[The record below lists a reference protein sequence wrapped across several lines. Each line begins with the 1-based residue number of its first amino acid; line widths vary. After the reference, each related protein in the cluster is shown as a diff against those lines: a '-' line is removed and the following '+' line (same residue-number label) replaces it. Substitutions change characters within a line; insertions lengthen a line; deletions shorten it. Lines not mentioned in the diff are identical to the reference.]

1 MEKNNFRKIATIT
14 LFESAVQWYCFLL
27 YGTAAGT
34 VFNKVFFSQTG
45 NGTTALILSYMSFA
59 IGYIAGP
66 FGAIFFGHIGDRKGR
81 KVTMYASLLMM
92 GISTSIIGIL
102 PPAASA
108 GVGVVIVLQLMRLA
122 QCFGRGG
129 TWGGGILMAY
139 ENVPENKRSF
149 YAAIPQI
156 GLPIGF
162 GLSSILIAVPTLLLP
177 EDIFFTWGWRIP
189 FLAAIIL
196 TVIVI
201 RQKGEMMETE
211 DYKKAQAKLE
221 AEEAEGKK
229 HKVGFIP
236 MVKGYWKTLLLGC
249 GTRWV
254 DGTFYNIFIVWILSY
269 CINWLGMPLIQ
280 TYIITIIACIF
291 KIPFTLFGG
300 WCAQKLGNTRT
311 FVIGALASAVLSI
324 FVDQWDWEKVIRKED
339 RNLDFLEETVK
350 TVYKCLRKTEQ
361 YMAIQYDYIDLILP
375 KDITFVTTSELEE
388 MFPDNTPKEREYYF
402 AKAKGA
408 ICVMQIGDKLANG
421 EPHDGRAPDYDDWAL
436 NADIIVYYPV
446 LDIQGSIWRT

>member
-1 MEKNNFRKIATIT
+1 MEKSKFKKIAAIT

-45 NGTTALILSYMSFA
+45 DGTTALILSYMSFA

-102 PPAASA
+102 PPASA
-108 GVGVVIVLQLMRLA
+108 VGAWVVILLQLMRLA

-139 ENVPENKRSF
+139 ENVPENKRALYS
-149 YAAIPQI
+149 AIPQI

-162 GLSSILIAVPTLLLP
+162 GLSSILIAIPTLIFP
-177 EDIFFTWGWRIP
+177 EEMFFTWGWRIP

-196 TVIVI
+196 TIIVVQ
-201 RQKGEMMETE
+201 QKGKMMETE
-211 DYKKAQAKLE
+211 DYKKAQEKLE
-221 AEEAEGKK
+221 AQEAEAKK
-229 HKVGFIP
+229 EKVGFVP
-236 MVKGYWKTLLLGC
+236 MIKGYWRTLLLGC

-269 CINWLGMPLIQ
+269 CIDWLGMPLIY
-280 TYIITIIACIF
+280 TYVITIIACIF
-291 KIPFTLFGG
+291 KIPLTVFGG
-300 WCAQKLGNTRT
+300 WCAQKMGSSKT
-311 FVIGALASAVLSI
+311 FIIGGLASAALSI
-324 FVDQWDWEKVIRKED
+324 PTLKVIEWSHG
-339 RNLDFLEETVK
+339 NLWITIIGIVLGWSIAYNLIWAVISSLWSSYFETEVRYSGISFVYHVPSFLVAGMVPTICTLLINYGKGNTIYVGLYSTIVALISVGCCIMLK
-350 TVYKCLRKTEQ
+350 YRHEQ
-361 YMAIQYDYIDLILP
+361 G
-375 KDITFVTTSELEE
+375 K
-388 MFPDNTPKEREYYF
+388 R
-402 AKAKGA
+402 
-408 ICVMQIGDKLANG
+408 
-421 EPHDGRAPDYDDWAL
+421 
-436 NADIIVYYPV
+436 
-446 LDIQGSIWRT
+446 

>member
-196 TVIVI
+196 TLIVI

-229 HKVGFIP
+229 HYFLDAVQDGWMEHFI
-236 MVKGYWKTLLLGC
+236 
-249 GTRWV
+249 
-254 DGTFYNIFIVWILSY
+254 IFLSY
-269 CINWLGMPLIQ
+269 GSCP
-280 TYIITIIACIF
+280 IAL
-291 KIPFTLFGG
+291 TG
-300 WCAQKLGNTRT
+300 
-311 FVIGALASAVLSI
+311 
-324 FVDQWDWEKVIRKED
+324 
-339 RNLDFLEETVK
+339 LE
-350 TVYKCLRKTEQ
+350 C
-361 YMAIQYDYIDLILP
+361 
-375 KDITFVTTSELEE
+375 
-388 MFPDNTPKEREYYF
+388 
-402 AKAKGA
+402 
-408 ICVMQIGDKLANG
+408 
-421 EPHDGRAPDYDDWAL
+421 H
-436 NADIIVYYPV
+436 
-446 LDIQGSIWRT
+446 

>member
-1 MEKNNFRKIATIT
+1 MNNGHSMRKIAAVT

-34 VFNKVFFSQTG
+34 VFNKVFFSTAG
-45 NGTTALILSYMSFA
+45 NETTALILSYMSFA

-92 GISTSIIGIL
+92 GISTSIIGLL
-102 PPAASA
+102 PSAASA
-108 GVGVVIVLQLMRLA
+108 GVGVVIILQLMRLA

-129 TWGGGILMAY
+129 TWGGSILMAY

-177 EDIFFTWGWRIP
+177 EEIFFTWGWRIP
-189 FLAAIIL
+189 FLAAIVL
-196 TVIVI
+196 TIIVV
-201 RQKGEMMETE
+201 RQKDHMMETD

-221 AEEAEGKK
+221 AAEAEGKK
-229 HKVGFIP
+229 QKVGFVP
-236 MVKGYWKTLLLGC
+236 MVKNYWVTLLLGC

-269 CINWLGMPLIQ
+269 CINWLEMPLIQ
-280 TYIITIIACIF
+280 TYIITIVACIF

-300 WCAQKLGNTRT
+300 WCAQKLGNTKT
-311 FVIGALASAVLSI
+311 FVIGGLSSAILSI
-324 FVDQWDWEKVIRKED
+324 PTLKLIQWSNGNLWLTIICIVLGWSIAYNLIWACMSSLWSSYFETEVRYSGISFVYHVPSFVVAGLVPTICTLLINYGQGDPIYVGMYSTVIALLSVVCAIALQKRHEKGK
-339 RNLDFLEETVK
+339 K
-350 TVYKCLRKTEQ
+350 
-361 YMAIQYDYIDLILP
+361 
-375 KDITFVTTSELEE
+375 
-388 MFPDNTPKEREYYF
+388 
-402 AKAKGA
+402 
-408 ICVMQIGDKLANG
+408 
-421 EPHDGRAPDYDDWAL
+421 
-436 NADIIVYYPV
+436 
-446 LDIQGSIWRT
+446 

>member
-1 MEKNNFRKIATIT
+1 MESNKLRKVATIT
-14 LFESAVQWYCFLL
+14 LFESAVQRYCFCL

-45 NGTTALILSYMSFA
+45 DATTALILSYMSFA

-66 FGAIFFGHIGDRKGR
+66 FGAIFFGHIGDKKGR

-108 GVGVVIVLQLMRLA
+108 GVWVAIGVQLMRLA

-139 ENVPENKRSF
+139 ENVPENKRALYS
-149 YAAIPQI
+149 AIPQI

-177 EDIFFTWGWRIP
+177 EDIFFTWGWRVP

-196 TVIVI
+196 TVIVVH
-201 RQKGEMMETE
+201 QKGQMMET
-211 DYKKAQAKLE
+211 DDFKKAQEKLE
-221 AEEAEGKK
+221 EQEAEGKK
-229 HKVGFIP
+229 AKVGFIP
-236 MVKGYWKTLLLGC
+236 MVKGYWRTLLLGS
-249 GTRWV
+249 GTRLV

-280 TYIITIIACIF
+280 TYIITIVACIF
-291 KIPFTLFGG
+291 KIPFTMFGG
-300 WCAQKLGNTRT
+300 WCAEKIGKTRT
-311 FVIGALASAVLSI
+311 FVLGALLSAILSI
-324 FVDQWDWEKVIRKED
+324 PTLKVIEWSHGNLAITLVGIVLGWSIAYNLIWACLSSLWSSYFETEVRYSGISFVYHVPSFIAAGIVPTVCTYLINYGNGDTIYVGIYSTVIALISAACALGLKYRHD
-339 RNLDFLEETVK
+339 RGK
-350 TVYKCLRKTEQ
+350 K
-361 YMAIQYDYIDLILP
+361 
-375 KDITFVTTSELEE
+375 
-388 MFPDNTPKEREYYF
+388 
-402 AKAKGA
+402 
-408 ICVMQIGDKLANG
+408 
-421 EPHDGRAPDYDDWAL
+421 
-436 NADIIVYYPV
+436 
-446 LDIQGSIWRT
+446 

>member
-149 YAAIPQI
+149 YWIRI
-156 GLPIGF
+156 
-162 GLSSILIAVPTLLLP
+162 
-177 EDIFFTWGWRIP
+177 IFYFDRST
-189 FLAAIIL
+189 
-196 TVIVI
+196 
-201 RQKGEMMETE
+201 
-211 DYKKAQAKLE
+211 
-221 AEEAEGKK
+221 
-229 HKVGFIP
+229 
-236 MVKGYWKTLLLGC
+236 
-249 GTRWV
+249 
-254 DGTFYNIFIVWILSY
+254 NI
-269 CINWLGMPLIQ
+269 
-280 TYIITIIACIF
+280 IIT
-291 KIPFTLFGG
+291 
-300 WCAQKLGNTRT
+300 R
-311 FVIGALASAVLSI
+311 
-324 FVDQWDWEKVIRKED
+324 RY
-339 RNLDFLEETVK
+339 FL
-350 TVYKCLRKTEQ
+350 
-361 YMAIQYDYIDLILP
+361 YMGMENSFFSSNY
-375 KDITFVTTSELEE
+375 
-388 MFPDNTPKEREYYF
+388 
-402 AKAKGA
+402 
-408 ICVMQIGDKLANG
+408 
-421 EPHDGRAPDYDDWAL
+421 
-436 NADIIVYYPV
+436 
-446 LDIQGSIWRT
+446 LDIDRYPSKR

>member
-34 VFNKVFFSQTG
+34 VFHKVFFSQTG

-66 FGAIFFGHIGDRKGR
+66 FGAVFFGHIGDRKGR

-201 RQKGEMMETE
+201 R
-211 DYKKAQAKLE
+211 
-221 AEEAEGKK
+221 
-229 HKVGFIP
+229 
-236 MVKGYWKTLLLGC
+236 
-249 GTRWV
+249 
-254 DGTFYNIFIVWILSY
+254 
-269 CINWLGMPLIQ
+269 
-280 TYIITIIACIF
+280 
-291 KIPFTLFGG
+291 
-300 WCAQKLGNTRT
+300 
-311 FVIGALASAVLSI
+311 
-324 FVDQWDWEKVIRKED
+324 
-339 RNLDFLEETVK
+339 
-350 TVYKCLRKTEQ
+350 
-361 YMAIQYDYIDLILP
+361 
-375 KDITFVTTSELEE
+375 
-388 MFPDNTPKEREYYF
+388 
-402 AKAKGA
+402 
-408 ICVMQIGDKLANG
+408 
-421 EPHDGRAPDYDDWAL
+421 
-436 NADIIVYYPV
+436 
-446 LDIQGSIWRT
+446 

>member
-196 TVIVI
+196 TLIVI

-280 TYIITIIACIF
+280 TYIITIIACVF

-324 FVDQWDWEKVIRKED
+324 PTLKVIELSKGNLAITIIGIVLGWSIAYNLIWAVISSLWSSYFETEVRYSGISFVYHVPSFLVAGMVPTICTLLINYGNGDTIYVGIYSTVVALISAACALALKARHD
-339 RNLDFLEETVK
+339 R
-350 TVYKCLRKTEQ
+350 
-361 YMAIQYDYIDLILP
+361 
-375 KDITFVTTSELEE
+375 
-388 MFPDNTPKEREYYF
+388 
-402 AKAKGA
+402 
-408 ICVMQIGDKLANG
+408 G
-421 EPHDGRAPDYDDWAL
+421 EK
-436 NADIIVYYPV
+436 
-446 LDIQGSIWRT
+446 